1 MENILDV
8 FASEVRRKT
17 KQKKMTQKQLAEK
30 LHMSS
35 RTILD
40 LENYRSTPKSETVL
54 LVAKE
59 LNISVDALLFP
70 EIKSVHIPK
79 TVADFF
85 ADKTE
90 SEAQQ
95 YITFCQQIDQFKT
108 NQLVLPVKTK

>member
-8 FASEVRRKT
+8 FASEVRRKR
-17 KQKKMTQKQLAEK
+17 KQKRMTQKQLAEK

-70 EIKSVHIPK
+70 EIRTDCVSK
-79 TVADFF
+79 TVLDFF

-95 YITFCQQIDQFKT
+95 YIALCQQID
-108 NQLVLPVKTK
+108 VLRNSQSILQVHPK

>member
-8 FASEVRRKT
+8 FASEVRRKR
-17 KQKKMTQKQLAEK
+17 KQKRMTQKQLAEK

-70 EIKSVHIPK
+70 EIKNVHVSK

-95 YITFCQQIDQFKT
+95 YIAFCQQIDLLKN
-108 NQLVLPVKTK
+108 NQLVLQVQSK